1 MFPLRTITI
10 ISHDLNDVKSE
21 LWYDFIPNNHMHEIT
36 CYHASRFV
44 QNGSF
49 PWIRTTIS
57 GSRDRRNA
65 FIRGRNTMPYERML
79 PYVHMTRNLFCPH
92 LMVDGIRSGRRI
104 RTAIREYESRVIPN
118 FTTPASGMAGYRT
131 RLTGFQSRVSH
142 EYFIPVRVLFSCV
155 QHAFRATI
163 TVAVHMRCNAVRNHC
178 IHWLQ
183 SDWTGSTGAWWIVSS
198 ASIMRA
204 CRAPTG
210 IRTRSLLFRRQAR
223 YPVALS
229 GQCSHDGSNAIDLPA
244 APAGFNRQ
252 GAVSGYFQTSQNAR
266 FFTAWNSMMNT
277 MNTFL
282 TYIHEPIM
290 THHVKSG
297 GELIWTIVG
306 Y

>member
-1 MFPLRTITI
+1 
-10 ISHDLNDVKSE
+10 
-21 LWYDFIPNNHMHEIT
+21 MHEIT

-92 LMVDGIRSGRRI
+92 IIMDECRSGRRI

-118 FTTPASGMAGYRT
+118 FTTSASGMAGYRT

-142 EYFIPVRVLFSCV
+142 EYFIPVRILFSCV

-178 IHWLQ
+178 IRWLQ
-183 SDWTGSTGAWWIVSS
+183 SDWTGSTSAHDGLFPVHPSCVHVVPRPGFEPGASCSVDKRAIQLRYRGNVHMMVP
-198 ASIMRA
+198 MRL
-204 CRAPTG
+204 T
-210 IRTRSLLFRRQAR
+210 FRRPSRIQPAR
-223 YPVALS
+223 DGFRILPDESECPVLHRMA
-229 GQCSHDGSNAIDLPA
+229 
-244 APAGFNRQ
+244 
-252 GAVSGYFQTSQNAR
+252 
-266 FFTAWNSMMNT
+266 
-277 MNTFL
+277 
-282 TYIHEPIM
+282 
-290 THHVKSG
+290 HHVKSG
-297 GELIWTIVG
+297 GELI
-306 Y
+306 